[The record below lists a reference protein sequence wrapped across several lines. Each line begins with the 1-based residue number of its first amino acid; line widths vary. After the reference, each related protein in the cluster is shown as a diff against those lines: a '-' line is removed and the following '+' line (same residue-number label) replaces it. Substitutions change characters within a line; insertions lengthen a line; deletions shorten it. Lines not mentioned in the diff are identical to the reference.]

1 MIRNYIEEGPDLSP
15 GKNTLME
22 AANERDQDTNKTQ
35 EVQRAGKVALLE
47 KNPEK
52 DLVPLSIHLF
62 KTNPP
67 HLAGIEALAL
77 PVETGD
83 QFQTLEEGVG
93 HPEERGEV

>member
-15 GKNTLME
+15 GKNPLME
-22 AANERDQDTNKTQ
+22 SANERDLDTDRTH
-35 EVQRAGKVALLE
+35 EVPKAGKVALPE
-47 KNPEK
+47 EK

-93 HPEERGEV
+93 HPEEKGVD